1 MRFPGVNT
9 LHPTFSFRGRE
20 RACDAGPVG
29 GTGVGGALGG
39 GEPQRVGAFVHDVRD
54 GRWAWSE
61 DLYRILGFAPGEVV
75 PSTELL
81 LAHQHPDDDEPG
93 TAAVRAALRTGVPFS
108 VRRRLIDARGG
119 TRTVV
124 LVGRGR
130 VRDGVLTEVH
140 GYVVDVTE
148 ALADDVRE
156 QADVAIEAARQHRG
170 ALEQAKGAV
179 MLALGVDADT
189 AFHLLAAKSQAANVK
204 VHRVA
209 EDLVANLGDGGAPAT
224 AEAMTDWLCTEALD
238 SFERHS
244 DTSAPTS

>member
-1 MRFPGVNT
+1 M
-9 LHPTFSFRGRE
+9 
-20 RACDAGPVG
+20 G
-29 GTGVGGALGG
+29 GTGVVGALGG
-39 GEPQRVGAFVHDVRD
+39 GEPQRVGAFVYAVTDQ
-54 GRWAWSE
+54 RWTWSE

-75 PSTELL
+75 PSTDLL
-81 LAHQHPDDDEPG
+81 LAHRHPDDDESG
-93 TAAVRAALRTGVPFS
+93 TAVVRAALRTGVPFS
-108 VRRRLIDARGG
+108 VRRHLVDARGT

-124 LVGRGR
+124 VVGRGR
-130 VRDGVLTEVH
+130 VPDGDLTEVH

-148 ALADDVRE
+148 ALAEDVRE
-156 QADVAIEAARQHRG
+156 QADVAIEAAREHRG

-209 EDLVANLGDGGAPAT
+209 EDLVAQLGAGSAPTT

-238 SFERHS
+238 SFERHT
-244 DTSAPTS
+244 DTSARTPISAERDVPPGFR

>member
-1 MRFPGVNT
+1 
-9 LHPTFSFRGRE
+9 
-20 RACDAGPVG
+20 VG
-29 GTGVGGALGG
+29 GTGVVGALGG
-39 GEPQRVGAFVHDVRD
+39 GAPQRVGAFVHDVRD

-156 QADVAIEAARQHRG
+156 QADVAIEAAREHRG

-209 EDLVANLGDGGAPAT
+209 EDLVASLGDGGAPAT

>member
-1 MRFPGVNT
+1 
-9 LHPTFSFRGRE
+9 
-20 RACDAGPVG
+20 VG
-29 GTGVGGALGG
+29 GTGVVGALGG
-39 GEPQRVGAFVHDVRD
+39 GAPQRVGAFVHDVRD

-81 LAHQHPDDDEPG
+81 LAHQHPDDDEAG

-148 ALADDVRE
+148 ALANDVRE
-156 QADVAIEAARQHRG
+156 RADLAIEAAREHRG

-209 EDLVANLGDGGAPAT
+209 EDLVASLGDGGAPAT

-238 SFERHS
+238 SFEQPTGTAR
-244 DTSAPTS
+244 DTRVTPGG